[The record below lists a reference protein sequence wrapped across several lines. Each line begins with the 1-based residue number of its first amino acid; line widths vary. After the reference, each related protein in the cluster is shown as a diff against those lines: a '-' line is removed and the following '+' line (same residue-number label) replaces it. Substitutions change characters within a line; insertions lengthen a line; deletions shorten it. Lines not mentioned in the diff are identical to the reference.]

1 MSSFLMK
8 QWKVTF
14 LCQPHDFL
22 ALTLHSKA
30 WQYSSFFPPWA
41 TQSTD
46 PKKKSIKK
54 CLFIWKSKA
63 EIPGISLKSWKGLV
77 KFYSFSYKHKTS
89 AYRVLQYR
97 LQPFA
102 LLTMTGN
109 MKQHRQNSDFCWDS
123 ASQKPLSATAEN
135 PQMLKLNK
143 RAIEDTPEKTY
154 NNWDNLGI
162 KRKLLLLDLEYLQL
176 KYYSLKKA
184 TWEVSSL
191 SRTENII
198 SLTYQSSTEAVDVPP
213 VIKMCFTIPR
223 FTNHGKNNNFLA
235 NNKTKSRST
244 IPQRYAYAREK
255 SRQDQE
261 KEVNFFFLD
270 YSWVNLICQQE

>member
-1 MSSFLMK
+1 MTSLLWHCTPRPGS
-8 QWKVTF
+8 
-14 LCQPHDFL
+14 
-22 ALTLHSKA
+22 TLHFS
-30 WQYSSFFPPWA
+30 PPEQLSLQ
-41 TQSTD
+41 TL
-46 PKKKSIKK
+46 KKKSIKK

-77 KFYSFSYKHKTS
+77 KFYFFSYKHKTS

-176 KYYSLKKA
+176 KYYSLKKSYMRSKFPQSHR
-184 TWEVSSL
+184 EYYIFNLSVFYRSSWC
-191 SRTENII
+191 SP
-198 SLTYQSSTEAVDVPP
+198 SDKDVLHNT
-213 VIKMCFTIPR
+213 TIYKP
-223 FTNHGKNNNFLA
+223 
-235 NNKTKSRST
+235 
-244 IPQRYAYAREK
+244 
-255 SRQDQE
+255 
-261 KEVNFFFLD
+261 
-270 YSWVNLICQQE
+270 W